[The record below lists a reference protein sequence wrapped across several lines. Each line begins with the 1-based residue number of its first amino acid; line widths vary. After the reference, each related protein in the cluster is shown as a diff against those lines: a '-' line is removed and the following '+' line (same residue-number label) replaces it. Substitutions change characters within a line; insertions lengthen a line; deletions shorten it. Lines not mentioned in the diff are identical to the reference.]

1 MNFVS
6 STFGVGDR
14 SEGLST
20 VERSWNDE
28 DLMCREE
35 MIDSDSESHS
45 PIPPQGTEIL
55 GIQLKTRADQII
67 RSLGIERMPE
77 SLDRHDGVQVES
89 SRDLDQEE
97 EEEKDDCN
105 VVVEEFGAELCI
117 DNIEEDDNF
126 QEHKIETQKDS
137 LDDPSSASKLPSVE
151 EHGSGLAVNGS
162 SENVSEVFIENCDI
176 SSDNTVCGV
185 PMEFAS
191 LHTSSNL
198 CVIRVQVQK
207 LDSDRVRVTYPKIL
221 EGHAPGD
228 DCGSCFVQKEVK
240 FPTGAD
246 EKSLNEFLAQEA
258 VRLVNE
264 SPLEGQRKAAMG
276 IKRTVKS
283 GSVEQRQ
290 DRGTKRSASATT
302 CPANQMVPSVMGKS
316 KKKLKGT
323 ARTSGCL
330 DQTTLARK
338 ECTGQHPRKRSRKL
352 LCQSDLVLPQVL
364 TATQSGIADL
374 ELCGSDISAR
384 GTALPTEFECLP
396 TITTGIEA
404 SAFVTSVQ
412 EFPLP
417 GKASQVALE
426 KVGPSVRAPTKMD
439 VTWFVSL

>member
-1 MNFVS
+1 M
-6 STFGVGDR
+6 
-14 SEGLST
+14 
-20 VERSWNDE
+20 VERSWNDD

-45 PIPPQGTEIL
+45 PVPPQGTEIL

-77 SLDRHDGVQVES
+77 SLDRREGVQVES
-89 SRDLDQEE
+89 SQDLDKEE
-97 EEEKDDCN
+97 EEQEDCN
-105 VVVEEFGAELCI
+105 VVVEEYGAELCI
-117 DNIEEDDNF
+117 DNVEEDDDF

-137 LDDPSSASKLPSVE
+137 LGDPTSKLPSVE
-151 EHGSGLAVNGS
+151 GQGSGLAVNGS
-162 SENVSEVFIENCDI
+162 SENICEVFVKNCDI
-176 SSDNTVCGV
+176 PSDNAVCGV

-191 LHTSSNL
+191 SHTSSNL

-228 DCGSCFVQKEVK
+228 DSGSCFIQKEVK

-264 SPLEGQRKAAMG
+264 APLEGQRKAAMG
-276 IKRTVKS
+276 VKRAKS
-283 GSVEQRQ
+283 GSVEHRQ
-290 DRGTKRSASATT
+290 DRGTKRSVATTT
-302 CPANQMVPSVMGKS
+302 CPANQMVPSVMGRP

-323 ARTSGCL
+323 AQASGCS
-330 DQTTLARK
+330 DQTMLARK
-338 ECTGQHPRKRSRKL
+338 ESTGPHPRKRSRKL
-352 LCQSDLVLPQVL
+352 LCQSDLVLPPVL
-364 TATQSGIADL
+364 TADL

-384 GTALPTEFECLP
+384 GTALPTEMECLP

-404 SAFVTSVQ
+404 SAIVTSMQ
-412 EFPLP
+412 EFSLP
-417 GKASQVALE
+417 GKASHVALE
-426 KVGPSVRAPTKMD
+426 KVGPSVRALTKMD
-439 VTWFVSL
+439 VTWFVSFMIRLNQLNLMSLSCLRCVL